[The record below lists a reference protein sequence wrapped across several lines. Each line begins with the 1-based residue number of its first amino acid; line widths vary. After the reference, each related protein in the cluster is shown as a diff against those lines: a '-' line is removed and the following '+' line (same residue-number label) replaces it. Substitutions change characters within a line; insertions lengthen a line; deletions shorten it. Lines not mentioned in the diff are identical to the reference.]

1 MFDLAPQVILVEQGF
16 AGWGRAGDQHETHV
30 SAPRNPPG
38 SFRCNLNG
46 GATSMWAHP
55 PVASRVRRV
64 PFVVDVIL
72 GVLAVLF
79 LIVLGLLVAVLRDR
93 DE

>member
-1 MFDLAPQVILVEQGF
+1 M
-16 AGWGRAGDQHETHV
+16 
-30 SAPRNPPG
+30 
-38 SFRCNLNG
+38 
-46 GATSMWAHP
+46 
-55 PVASRVRRV
+55 

>member
-1 MFDLAPQVILVEQGF
+1 M
-16 AGWGRAGDQHETHV
+16 
-30 SAPRNPPG
+30 
-38 SFRCNLNG
+38 
-46 GATSMWAHP
+46 
-55 PVASRVRRV
+55 
-64 PFVVDVIL
+64 PFVVDAIL